1 MVRTRS
7 STCAATADPGS
18 RIDRADDHDRSP
30 ETAACHD
37 TVRGT
42 ATRTVSR
49 PASRPPGQLLLGA
62 SKLSESQVQV
72 TPDSAARWAMSS
84 PPRPPAP
91 DHCYSEPRSHM
102 GTFVEHEWI
111 PPLNLIPLVL
121 EPGRSPAPRNR
132 TSMPTPSSTTF
143 VIATQR
149 HPAEQ
154 VRACVTPLRALRP
167 CPPVTWTQRPCDLS
181 CPVSHAYFRRTGQ

>member
-1 MVRTRS
+1 MVDN
-7 STCAATADPGS
+7 AAARG
-18 RIDRADDHDRSP
+18 RRRANAGWSGR
-30 ETAACHD
+30 
-37 TVRGT
+37 V
-42 ATRTVSR
+42 
-49 PASRPPGQLLLGA
+49 PARVQRPPIPEAESTGATITTALPRRPPARQLLLGA

-132 TSMPTPSSTTF
+132 TSMPPPSSTTF